1 MIKSFE
7 QRKIHL
13 ALKFRS
19 KLNGNKLE
27 WMIRVDWETG
37 ERVNKLEGTG
47 ERTRGPPQFPL
58 ALENGW

>member
-13 ALKFRS
+13 ALKLRS
-19 KLNGNKLE
+19 KLNGNKAE
-27 WMIRVDWETG
+27 WMIRVDRETG

-47 ERTRGPPQFPL
+47 ERT
-58 ALENGW
+58 

>member
-7 QRKIHL
+7 QRKIHLAL

-47 ERTRGPPQFPL
+47 ERT
-58 ALENGW
+58 